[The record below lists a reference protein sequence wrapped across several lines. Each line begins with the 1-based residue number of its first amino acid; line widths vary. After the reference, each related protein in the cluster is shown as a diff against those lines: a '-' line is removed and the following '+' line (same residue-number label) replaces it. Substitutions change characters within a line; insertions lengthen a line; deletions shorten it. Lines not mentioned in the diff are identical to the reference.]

1 MTKDRKKALFPLIFM
16 SFITLEIY
24 GFIYLRGEWGFL
36 FPSFVFIIGISH
48 YLDKFLR
55 RRFFIYT
62 FSIIISIFI
71 ITIIFVRSIRNG
83 SDEKIIIEG
92 KISNVHNSFK
102 YVQFELNEF
111 PDILF
116 KSYNPAVRGSF
127 EKYVL
132 DKNYY
137 DKIPINL
144 GKNATIKVYK
154 SQLEWLRMP
163 FVAPLKSL
171 YFLLEL
177 EIISFEIIE

>member
-1 MTKDRKKALFPLIFM
+1 MKKNRKKALFPLIFM
-16 SFITLEIY
+16 SFITLGIY
-24 GFIYLRGEWGFL
+24 GFTYLRGEWGSL
-36 FPSFVFIIGISH
+36 FQSFMFIIGISY

-55 RRFFIYT
+55 RRFFMYT

-92 KISNVHNSFK
+92 KITNVHNSFK

-116 KSYNPAVRGSF
+116 KSYNPAVRDSF
-127 EKYVL
+127 EEYVL
-132 DKNYY
+132 DKTYY

-144 GKNATIKVYK
+144 GKNATIQVYK

-163 FVAPLKSL
+163 FVAPLKGL
-171 YFLLEL
+171 YFPLEL
-177 EIISFEIIE
+177 EILSFEILE